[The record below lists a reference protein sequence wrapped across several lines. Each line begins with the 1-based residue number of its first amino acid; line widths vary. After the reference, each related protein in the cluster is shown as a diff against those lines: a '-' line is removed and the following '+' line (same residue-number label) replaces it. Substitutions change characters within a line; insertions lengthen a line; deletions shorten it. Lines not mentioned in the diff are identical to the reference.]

1 MKRSIYLIFIT
12 FRIAKHPYK
21 YNPVK
26 TNPKQKIG
34 VEVGDVESCKIETHN
49 LVSISKYKSK
59 EGR

>member
-34 VEVGDVESCKIETHN
+34 VEVGDVGSCKIETHN
-49 LVSISKYKSK
+49 LVSISK
-59 EGR
+59 